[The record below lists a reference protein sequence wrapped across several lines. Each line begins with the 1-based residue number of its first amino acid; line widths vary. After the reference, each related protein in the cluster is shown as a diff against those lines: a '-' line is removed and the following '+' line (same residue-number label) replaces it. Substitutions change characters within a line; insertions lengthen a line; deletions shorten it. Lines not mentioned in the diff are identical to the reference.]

1 MSFTHPQ
8 GTYGAGMPRGPLMRL
23 TNTFA
28 AWRARRASGSTL
40 GMNLLVLTA
49 PGRTSGE
56 PRSTPLAWFRD
67 GDAWLVVASAGG
79 DASNPGWYRNVAA
92 HPDDVTIEIGGE
104 TIPVTA
110 TELQGEDRAVAWERI
125 TKSAK
130 QFAGYE
136 RKTDRRIPVVR
147 LTRR

>member
-8 GTYGAGMPRGPLMRL
+8 GTYGARMPSGPLMKL
-23 TNTFA
+23 ANKLA
-28 AWRARRASGSTL
+28 AWRARRTSGSTL
-40 GMNLLVLTA
+40 GMRLLVLTA
-49 PGRTSGE
+49 VGRTSGQ
-56 PRSTPLAWFRD
+56 PRSTPLAWFPD
-67 GDAWLVVASAGG
+67 GDGWLVVASAGG

-92 HPDDVTIEIGGE
+92 HPEEVTIELGGE
-104 TIPVTA
+104 KIPVTA

-125 TKSAK
+125 TASAK

-136 RKTDRRIPVVR
+136 SKTDRQIPVVR